1 MSSSDGAHAPGR
13 VAGPAFVLINPQM
26 GENIGAAMRVMANFG
41 LDDLRVFA
49 PRDGWPNERA
59 EAMSAGS
66 PLYASARVTDDLE
79 QALEGCTVLYA
90 TTARPRGMV
99 KPVMTAREA
108 MSEARGLIE
117 AGQRPGFLFGA
128 EKSGLPNELV
138 ARSRAILTLPV
149 NPQFASLNLSMA
161 VGVLAHEWRAGDPA
175 PEEFKPLEEPADAV
189 QLVRMY
195 EHFEDELERA
205 GFFFPPEKKPLMTQN
220 LRNIFARAGLTEQE
234 VRTFRGAI
242 KALTIGR
249 GKARIARD

>member
-1 MSSSDGAHAPGR
+1 MSSDDTARTKA
-13 VAGPAFVLINPQM
+13 PAFVLVQPQM

-41 LDDLRVFA
+41 LDDLRIVA

-66 PLYASARVTDDLE
+66 PLYASAKVSDDIDG
-79 QALEGCTVLYA
+79 ALAGSHVLFA

-108 MSEARGLIE
+108 MAEARGLI
-117 AGQRPGFLFGA
+117 AGGQLPAFLFGA

-138 ARSRAILTLPV
+138 ARSRAIVTLPV
-149 NPQFASLNLSMA
+149 EPGFASLNLAMA
-161 VGVLAHEWRAGDPA
+161 VGVLAHEWRAGDPPPA
-175 PEEFKPLEEPADAV
+175 EFKPLEEAADAV
-189 QLVRMY
+189 QLHRMY

-220 LRNIFARAGLTEQE
+220 LRNMFARAGLTEQE

-249 GKARIARD
+249 GKARVVRD